1 MSFGFRIR
9 GPRWSSLQPSL
20 VQDHLSPN
28 YFQKKKSTSC
38 EPAQVREFCIRLGS
52 KAPSNSKEQPFLAS
66 FLCALFSCGHHAKVF
81 QAKEHLSISG
91 SVAQCTNTSNKR
103 VLRLFIFFPSSILN
117 NYFRCSFS
125 QSYIFGVT
133 RIQLIA
139 PPLIDSLCAAD

>member
-1 MSFGFRIR
+1 MEQFIAFFGSRPFK
-9 GPRWSSLQPSL
+9 PQLFSE
-20 VQDHLSPN
+20 
-28 YFQKKKSTSC
+28 KKKALHVNQHRYESSVLDLDLK
-38 EPAQVREFCIRLGS
+38 PLLIVRNSLSLPPSFVHFSPVGIMQKCFRLRNIYLYLG
-52 KAPSNSKEQPFLAS
+52 P
-66 FLCALFSCGHHAKVF
+66 
-81 QAKEHLSISG
+81 
-91 SVAQCTNTSNKR
+91 VAQCTNTSNKR